1 MRLKRRQI
9 GMPVVSEAIETS
21 PEQQT
26 IHTCLFKL
34 GTRMVALL
42 LLFLIAFNCS
52 HVTSLHS
59 NLGLR
64 LSHHRQVFQL
74 QKHI

>member
-1 MRLKRRQI
+1 
-9 GMPVVSEAIETS
+9 
-21 PEQQT
+21 
-26 IHTCLFKL
+26 
-34 GTRMVALL
+34 MVALL